1 MKILVTGATGFVGTK
16 LCHKLFEENHELFI
30 LSRNPTK
37 AKEHFSLPFTFV
49 SFNDLSLEL
58 INSLDGVINLMGENI
73 SAKRWSEKQKEV
85 LWSSRIDGTKNLVS
99 LLNKRDKKLKF
110 FIQASAIG
118 YYPVN
123 LIAKITETTPLGEG
137 FLSKLCA
144 AWEKEAQALNQTE
157 RIVITR
163 IGVVLGSEGGALA
176 KLLPLFKLG
185 AGGPLGSGQML
196 MSWIHV
202 ADLVELFI
210 QAVKNPQYEGVIN
223 ATAPQ
228 VVSNKTFT
236 KALASAVGMPALFP
250 APPFML
256 KLVFGEMS
264 TIMLDGQH
272 IECAQLKSLNHK
284 FLFPEIN
291 SALKDIVNF
300 RLSDKSGKKKLIS
313 ST

>member
-1 MKILVTGATGFVGTK
+1 M
-16 LCHKLFEENHELFI
+16 
-30 LSRNPTK
+30 
-37 AKEHFSLPFTFV
+37 
-49 SFNDLSLEL
+49 
-58 INSLDGVINLMGENI
+58 
-73 SAKRWSEKQKEV
+73 
-85 LWSSRIDGTKNLVS
+85 
-99 LLNKRDKKLKF
+99 
-110 FIQASAIG
+110 
-118 YYPVN
+118 
-123 LIAKITETTPLGEG
+123 
-137 FLSKLCA
+137 
-144 AWEKEAQALNQTE
+144 
-157 RIVITR
+157 TR

-185 AGGPLGSGQML
+185 AGGPIGNGQML

-202 ADLVELFI
+202 ADLVEIFHK
-210 QAVKNPQYEGVIN
+210 AVHSHEYKGVIN

-272 IECAQLKSLNHK
+272 VECGTLKSLNHQ
-284 FLFPEIN
+284 FLFPEIGP
-291 SALKDIVNF
+291 ALNDIVN
-300 RLSDKSGKKKLIS
+300 LKVSDKTGKKKLIS